1 MQTIN
6 AHIDVVVKS
15 MEQSAQHLI
24 NNMEETSRFR
34 DVQKVLNLKSV
45 STAGDG
51 LSTQFSVG
59 MNYWS
64 GAHVKKDYFFTLL
77 SCLTANPK
85 DHNEVMY

>member
-15 MEQSAQHLI
+15 MEQSAQNLI
-24 NNMEETSRFR
+24 NNMEETSLFR

-51 LSTQFSVG
+51 LATQFSVG

-64 GAHVKKDYFFTLL
+64 GAHVDKDYFFTFL

-85 DHNEVMY
+85 YHNEVMY